1 MWPCRQR
8 DHQEAGDKG
17 KEIHPGFGN
26 ANKLMNRLLMC
37 GEAYSLRIDTLDGG
51 NLRNAS
57 RRPRSPV
64 RGRLLVP
71 SSCA

>member
-1 MWPCRQR
+1 VIIKKP
-8 DHQEAGDKG
+8 GTKG
-17 KEIHPGFGN
+17 KEIHSGFGN

-37 GEAYSLRIDTLDGG
+37 GEAHGMRIDTLDGG
-51 NLRNAS
+51 SLRNAS

-64 RGRLLVP
+64 RGRSLVP